1 MLPRVILHNAFGLDG
16 KVDGFPIDL
25 QQYYEL
31 ASIWKEDA
39 TLAGPNTILKGA
51 YDAPPE
57 DDCALLPPSVDPD
70 DRRPILAVP
79 DSRVRIRTWHYLR
92 SLSYWRDFVALC
104 SKSTPKEYLNYL
116 KERHIDYII
125 SGEDH
130 VDLLAAF
137 MQLNER
143 YAVEVVRVDAGGT
156 HNGLLPGS
164 GPGRRGERADLSH
177 HGDGE
182 ERHLQSTKTTPGPI
196 HRMVQKMRSRLTS

>member
-1 MLPRVILHNAFGLDG
+1 
-16 KVDGFPIDL
+16 
-25 QQYYEL
+25 
-31 ASIWKEDA
+31 
-39 TLAGPNTILKGA
+39 
-51 YDAPPE
+51 
-57 DDCALLPPSVDPD
+57 
-70 DRRPILAVP
+70 
-79 DSRVRIRTWHYLR
+79 LR

-130 VDLLAAF
+130 VDLLAAL

-156 HNGLLPGS
+156 MNGLLPGS

-182 ERHLQSTKTTPGPI
+182 ERHLQSTKTTPGANTQDGSKNAI
-196 HRMVQKMRSRLTS
+196 SLDLIKAERLNGDVVWLRYKVRSKTDSQRADHMGLAGFEPAATRL